1 MKKSIVHRLIVT
13 LLIYGMI
20 LVVLGTLQF
29 AQKETFTWQLGNL
42 VVSGRY
48 RSAEYAKV
56 SQEAES
62 YPLSGD
68 LLISFGGMGFNI
80 TNRNNGFSL
89 IKADGTKEAVLPEAI
104 TLSDDTLRIKI
115 SEGTELLFIVHDAKE
130 NQELMIQALLGED
143 ILGLEIPYKP
153 LMTSRAHD
161 RGNGIEVVA
170 ETGLTY
176 GFGRTLLDSE
186 RQVLVLRHEVPFIS
200 YRPIL
205 EDQAFTVE
213 DFSIIAAVD
222 KQGYT
227 EIVNRWRNQSFN
239 LWARTISSSNNE
251 DLVVAYEGEAVSRGT
266 YREALAAVPPAFL
279 NGNRRTYES
288 TVFLGQLDQGVRSLA
303 AFERDTV
310 NRLSRMLNE
319 QSLEL
324 LTEPHV
330 FEYLAVRG
338 YLTLLEGAVK
348 MVNSLNPVT
357 VSPDLIPGIF
367 DGYTDWRRYRSIIGN
382 TENPFARFI
391 DQMYF
396 IISQDLKKSP
406 EGDQV
411 FVFSRGMADTEF
423 NLRLGKA
430 LMVYA
435 ENAGAL
441 DWAAVGRSLILSVL
455 SLVNDA
461 GTVPAG
467 LFLSETGTFSEDTAA
482 ARLSSAQIYRILTP
496 SDTYPRA
503 VSITSADN
511 AIWAWTGASDIS
523 ASQGNTL
530 LDIAVTFPV
539 DEIHYMLIRG
549 IPRPNR
555 IQIHGIDYRTAP
567 DFERYNSSGW
577 VYSASERTLLLKMR
591 HRNPVEHIRI
601 FY

>member
-1 MKKSIVHRLIVT
+1 MIIT
-13 LLIYGMI
+13 LFIYGMI

-29 AQKETFTWQLGNL
+29 AQKETFTWQLGGL
-42 VVSGRY
+42 MVSGRY
-48 RSAEYAKV
+48 RSAEYAKA
-56 SQEAES
+56 AES
-62 YPLSGD
+62 FSLAGD
-68 LLISFGGMGFNI
+68 LLISFGGMGFTI

-89 IKADGTKEAVLPEAI
+89 IKASGTKEAVLPEAMTI
-104 TLSDDTLRIKI
+104 VDDTLRIQI
-115 SEGTELLFIVHDAKE
+115 PGGTELLFMVQDAKE
-130 NQELMIQALLGED
+130 NQALVIQALLGED
-143 ILGLEIPYKP
+143 ILGLELPYKP
-153 LMTSRAHD
+153 LRTSRSHD
-161 RGNGIEVVA
+161 RGNGIEVLTD
-170 ETGLTY
+170 TGITY

-186 RQVLVLRHEVPFIS
+186 RQVLILRQEVPFIS

-205 EDQAFTVE
+205 EDKSFTVQ
-213 DFSIIAAVD
+213 DFSITPAEDTQA
-222 KQGYT
+222 YT
-227 EIVNRWRNQSFN
+227 EIINRWRNQSFT
-239 LWARTISSSNNE
+239 LWARTIGSSNNE

-266 YREALAAVPPAFL
+266 YRQALAAVPSAFL

-303 AFERDTV
+303 AFERDTL
-310 NRLSRMLNE
+310 NHLSGMLNE
-319 QSLEL
+319 QALEL
-324 LTEPHV
+324 LKELHV

-348 MVNSLNPVT
+348 MVNSLDPVT
-357 VSPDLIPGIF
+357 VSLDLIPGIF
-367 DGYTDWRRYRSIIGN
+367 EGYTDWMRYRSIIGTIGN
-382 TENPFARFI
+382 TENPFVRFI

-396 IISQDLKKSP
+396 IISQNLKKSP

-411 FVFSRGMADTEF
+411 FVFSDGMADMEF

-435 ENAGAL
+435 ETAGAL
-441 DWAAVGRSLILSVL
+441 EWATIGRSLILSVL

-467 LFLSETGTFSEDTAA
+467 LLRSETGTFSEDTAT

-496 SDTYPRA
+496 GENYPRA
-503 VSITSADN
+503 VSISGGAN

-523 ASQGNTL
+523 VNQGTTM
-530 LDIAVTFPV
+530 LDITVSFPV

-555 IQIHGIDYRTAP
+555 IQIYDIDYRTAP
-567 DFERYNSSGW
+567 DFERYNTSGW

-591 HRNPVEHIRI
+591 HRNSVEHIRI